1 MTNKALAKPLKETA
15 ALIEL
20 TGGNMFRARAF
31 SNAARTIE
39 RLEIPVA
46 ELIATAQLTEIKGI
60 GSGLASQIQEILEY
74 GSFEVRDS
82 LLGALPPGL
91 LDVLSVKGLGAK
103 KARVLWQTLS
113 IQSLDDLE
121 AAAVAGRIAELD
133 GFAEKS
139 QNSILE
145 NISQL
150 RSYQGKRRG
159 AEAFPIANHI
169 ESLLNE
175 IPSVSE
181 VILVGELARKMEIVE
196 TIAFVVTMDDP
207 APIEFEGLDFQS
219 ESVEEGLLQRAVLE
233 SGLKL
238 EIMCTDT
245 KRAGIATLVGTGP
258 QGFVDDWK
266 SLGLD
271 SMTAS
276 TEDAL
281 FAAASVAYI
290 VPELRDLPNALSRA
304 SELAALPLLQD
315 ADLRGIVHNHS
326 TYSDGAHTLREMS
339 LATRERGFEY
349 FGICDHSQSLK
360 IAHGMSVE
368 TLMRQ
373 KAEIQALNE
382 EFASDGGSPFTVF
395 FGVESDILKDG
406 SLDYEDEVLAEFDF
420 LVASV
425 HVGFNMSETEAT
437 DRVIRAVA
445 NPFTTI
451 LGHPTGRL
459 ILKRE
464 GYPLNHLAVLEAC
477 AHYGVSI
484 ELNANPYRLD
494 LDWRWIEKAA
504 ELSVPVSINPDAHS
518 IEQLDLMKWGVFAAR
533 KGGLTASGCLNA
545 LNVADFRAF
554 ITTIKG

>member
-20 TGGNMFRARAF
+20 TGGNMFRARAL

-39 RLEIPVA
+39 RLEEPVT
-46 ELIATAQLTEIKGI
+46 ELLESGQLTAIKGI
-60 GSGLASQIQEILEY
+60 GSGLEAQIREILAY

-103 KARVLWQTLS
+103 KARVLWQTLG

-150 RSYQGKRRG
+150 RSYQGKRRC
-159 AEAFPIANHI
+159 AEAYPLAFHFEA
-169 ESLLNE
+169 LLNDHPQ
-175 IPSVSE
+175 ITQVA
-181 VILVGELARKMEIVE
+181 LAGEMRRKMEIVE
-196 TIAFVVTMDDP
+196 TISFVAAMANPSPLELPGVTFEANQESGGLLLKGRLEDGLGLEVFCATP
-207 APIEFEGLDFQS
+207 ADYAEAVLHKTGPESFVQDWTASVPSTTGSADEAALFQS
-219 ESVEEGLLQRAVLE
+219 
-233 SGLKL
+233 
-238 EIMCTDT
+238 
-245 KRAGIATLVGTGP
+245 
-258 QGFVDDWK
+258 
-266 SLGLD
+266 
-271 SMTAS
+271 
-276 TEDAL
+276 
-281 FAAASVAYI
+281 ASVPYVA
-290 VPELRDLPNALSRA
+290 PELRDLSAAFERA
-304 SELAALPLLQD
+304 ADLAALDLID
-315 ADLRGIVHNHS
+315 DSDLRGVLHNHS

-339 LATRERGFEY
+339 LACRDRGFEY

-360 IAHGMSVE
+360 IANGMSAE

-373 KAEIQALNE
+373 KVEIQQMNE
-382 EFASDGGSPFTVF
+382 EFARDGGSPFRVF

-420 LVASV
+420 IVASV
-425 HVGFNMSETEAT
+425 HVGFNMSEAEAT
-437 DRVIRAVA
+437 ERVIRAVS
-445 NPFTTI
+445 NPYTTI

-464 GYPLNHLAVLEAC
+464 GYPLNHEAVLQAC
-477 AHYGVSI
+477 ASHGVSI

-494 LDWRWIEKAA
+494 LDWRWIELAC
-504 ELSVPVSINPDAHS
+504 ELDIPVAINPDAHS
-518 IEQLDLMKWGVFAAR
+518 IEQLDLMKWGVAVAR
-533 KGGLTASGCLNA
+533 KGGLTAGGCLNA
-545 LNVADFRAF
+545 RNRLEFEAYLNP
-554 ITTIKG
+554 GN